1 MTTELISNLVTKGFN
16 ILTSTIKSPYIQ
28 LNIKPTYKQRM
39 FNLTYPYL
47 SEQLNQNIK
56 QNPLVS
62 NIYLKVL
69 MKLFITIPYTLMK
82 NQVSTIIPIILRT
95 TNQSNPN
102 TPQDFDILVLFYYHI
117 H

>member
-1 MTTELISNLVTKGFN
+1 MTTELLFNLVNKSFN
-16 ILTSTIKSPYIQ
+16 ILTNSIKSPYIQ

-95 TNQSNPN
+95 TNQANPN
-102 TPQDFDILVLFYYHI
+102 TPQDFEILVYYTTYI
-117 H
+117 D